1 MVKGNQNR
9 TDHTEKLYEIFTKFT
24 NFFWLVFFWTMQSI
38 FAIIFVVKKYK
49 RKGLLLKCD
58 HRQARP
64 IVRMSRSGYRSFYIY
79 REDEGMKV
87 SKILNNNLVLSR
99 NAENEEIIVKGLGIG
114 FHAKRG
120 DTIDESLIE
129 KIFYPENHQNSIQIQ
144 QYLLSIPEEY
154 LDFVQKFVDQVK
166 KEEPDLRLNNS
177 IYLSLSDHIM
187 GTVER
192 FGNGIS
198 LKNVLL
204 LDIQQLYKKEY
215 EYGLKMVEEA
225 NRKFNIQLPADE
237 AGFIALHFV
246 NAEEG
251 QQNNDNYQIAMI
263 VNQVQEIVKTYFSD
277 ITFNESSLYYQRFL
291 THLKYF
297 AQRYLHKE
305 LQYDEDENLFQII
318 QEQCREAYGCV
329 KLIYLM
335 MEEKYH
341 YALSKEEMMYL
352 SIHIQTNVDK
362 SRAAVKKA
370 AETAGED

>member
-1 MVKGNQNR
+1 MRVN
-9 TDHTEKLYEIFTKFT
+9 
-24 NFFWLVFFWTMQSI
+24 
-38 FAIIFVVKKYK
+38 
-49 RKGLLLKCD
+49 
-58 HRQARP
+58 
-64 IVRMSRSGYRSFYIY
+64 
-79 REDEGMKV
+79 
-87 SKILNNNLVLSR
+87 KILNNNLVLSK
-99 NAENEEIIVKGLGIG
+99 NENNEEIIVKGLGIG

-120 DTIDESLIE
+120 DKIDESLIE
-129 KIFYPENHQNSIQIQ
+129 KIFYPENHQNSIQMQ

-154 LDFVQKFVDQVK
+154 FDFVQKFVDQVK
-166 KEEPDLRLNNS
+166 EESPDLHLNNS

-215 EYGLKMVEEA
+215 EYGLKMVDEINQA
-225 NRKFNIQLPADE
+225 FHLKLPVDE

-251 QQNNDNYQIAMI
+251 QQNNDNYKIAMI
-263 VNQVQEIVKTYFSD
+263 VNQVQEIVKNYFSD

-305 LQYDEDENLFQII
+305 LQYDEDENLFQLV

-335 MEEKYH
+335 MEEKYD

-362 SRAAVKKA
+362 SRAAAKKA
-370 AETAGED
+370 STVREESSTEGSDPQNI

>member
-1 MVKGNQNR
+1 MR
-9 TDHTEKLYEIFTKFT
+9 
-24 NFFWLVFFWTMQSI
+24 
-38 FAIIFVVKKYK
+38 
-49 RKGLLLKCD
+49 
-58 HRQARP
+58 
-64 IVRMSRSGYRSFYIY
+64 
-79 REDEGMKV
+79 V
-87 SKILNNNLVLSR
+87 SKILNNNLVLSK
-99 NAENEEIIVKGLGIG
+99 NEKNEEIIVKSLGIG
-114 FHAKRG
+114 FRAKRG
-120 DTIDESLIE
+120 DKIDESLIE

-154 LDFVQKFVDQVK
+154 LDFVQKFVDKVR
-166 KEEPDLRLNNS
+166 EREPDLHLNNS

-192 FGNGIS
+192 FGNGIC

-215 EYGLKMVEEA
+215 EYGLNMVEEV
-225 NRKFNIQLPADE
+225 NRTFHVQLPADE

-251 QQNNDNYQIAMI
+251 QQNNDSYQIAMI
-263 VNQVQEIVKTYFSD
+263 VNQVQEIVKNYFSD
-277 ITFNESSLYYQRFL
+277 IVFNESSLYYQRFL

-341 YALSKEEMMYL
+341 YALSKEEMIYL

-362 SRAAVKKA
+362 SRALA
-370 AETAGED
+370 AKNPQD

>member
-1 MVKGNQNR
+1 MR
-9 TDHTEKLYEIFTKFT
+9 
-24 NFFWLVFFWTMQSI
+24 
-38 FAIIFVVKKYK
+38 
-49 RKGLLLKCD
+49 
-58 HRQARP
+58 
-64 IVRMSRSGYRSFYIY
+64 
-79 REDEGMKV
+79 V
-87 SKILNNNLVLSR
+87 SKILNNNLVLSK
-99 NAENEEIIVKGLGIG
+99 NEKNEEIIVKGLGIG
-114 FHAKRG
+114 FRAKRG
-120 DTIDESLIE
+120 DKIDESLIE

-154 LDFVQKFVDQVK
+154 LDFVQKFVDKVR
-166 KEEPDLRLNNS
+166 EREPDLHLNNS

-192 FGNGIS
+192 FGNGIC

-215 EYGLKMVEEA
+215 EYGLNMVEEV
-225 NRKFNIQLPADE
+225 NRTFHVQLPADE

-251 QQNNDNYQIAMI
+251 QQNNDSYQIAMI
-263 VNQVQEIVKTYFSD
+263 VNQVQEIVKTFFSD

-341 YALSKEEMMYL
+341 YALSKEEMVYL

-362 SRAAVKKA
+362 SRALAAKKLQ
-370 AETAGED
+370 D

>member
-1 MVKGNQNR
+1 MR
-9 TDHTEKLYEIFTKFT
+9 
-24 NFFWLVFFWTMQSI
+24 
-38 FAIIFVVKKYK
+38 
-49 RKGLLLKCD
+49 
-58 HRQARP
+58 
-64 IVRMSRSGYRSFYIY
+64 
-79 REDEGMKV
+79 V
-87 SKILNNNLVLSR
+87 SKILNNNLVLSK
-99 NAENEEIIVKGLGIG
+99 NEKNEEIIVKGLGIG
-114 FHAKRG
+114 FRAKRG
-120 DTIDESLIE
+120 DKIDESLIE
-129 KIFYPENHQNSIQIQ
+129 KIFYPENHQNNIQIQ

-154 LDFVQKFVDQVK
+154 LDFVQKFVDKVR
-166 KEEPDLRLNNS
+166 EREPDLHLNNS

-192 FGNGIS
+192 FGNGIC

-215 EYGLKMVEEA
+215 EYGLNMVEEV
-225 NRKFNIQLPADE
+225 NRTFHVQLPADE

-251 QQNNDNYQIAMI
+251 QQNNDSYQIAMI
-263 VNQVQEIVKTYFSD
+263 VNQVQEIVKTFFSD

-341 YALSKEEMMYL
+341 YALSKEEMVYL

-362 SRAAVKKA
+362 SRALAAKKLQ
-370 AETAGED
+370 D

>member
-1 MVKGNQNR
+1 
-9 TDHTEKLYEIFTKFT
+9 
-24 NFFWLVFFWTMQSI
+24 
-38 FAIIFVVKKYK
+38 
-49 RKGLLLKCD
+49 
-58 HRQARP
+58 
-64 IVRMSRSGYRSFYIY
+64 
-79 REDEGMKV
+79 MKV
-87 SKILNNNLVLSR
+87 SKILNNNLVLSK
-99 NAENEEIIVKGLGIG
+99 NEKNEEIIVKGLGIG
-114 FHAKRG
+114 FRAKRG
-120 DTIDESLIE
+120 DKIDESLIE

-154 LDFVQKFVDQVK
+154 LDFVQKFVDKVR
-166 KEEPDLRLNNS
+166 EREPDLHLNNS

-192 FGNGIS
+192 FGNGIC

-215 EYGLKMVEEA
+215 EYGLNMVEEV
-225 NRKFNIQLPADE
+225 NRTFHVQLPADE

-251 QQNNDNYQIAMI
+251 QQNNDSYQIAMI
-263 VNQVQEIVKTYFSD
+263 VNQVQEIVKTFFSD

-341 YALSKEEMMYL
+341 YALSKEEMVYL

-362 SRAAVKKA
+362 SRALAAKKLQ
-370 AETAGED
+370 D

>member
-1 MVKGNQNR
+1 MRVN
-9 TDHTEKLYEIFTKFT
+9 
-24 NFFWLVFFWTMQSI
+24 
-38 FAIIFVVKKYK
+38 
-49 RKGLLLKCD
+49 
-58 HRQARP
+58 
-64 IVRMSRSGYRSFYIY
+64 
-79 REDEGMKV
+79 
-87 SKILNNNLVLSR
+87 KILNNNLVISK
-99 NAENEEIIVKGLGIG
+99 NEDNEEIIVKGLGIG
-114 FHAKRG
+114 YHAKRG
-120 DTIDESLIE
+120 DKIDESLIE
-129 KIFYPENHQNSIQIQ
+129 KIFYPKNHQNSIQMQ

-154 LDFVQKFVDQVK
+154 FDFVQKFVDHV
-166 KEEPDLRLNNS
+166 KEEAPNLRLNNS
-177 IYLSLSDHIM
+177 IYLSLSDHIL

-192 FGNGIS
+192 FRNGIS

-215 EYGLKMVEEA
+215 EYGMKMVDEI
-225 NRKFNIQLPADE
+225 NRTFQTKLPVDE

-251 QQNNDNYQIAMI
+251 QHNTDNYKIAMI
-263 VNQVQEIVKTYFSD
+263 VNQVQEIVKNYFSD

-305 LQYDEDENLFQII
+305 LQYDEDENLFQLI

-335 MEEKYH
+335 MEEKYQ

-362 SRAAVKKA
+362 SRAALKKVSEA
-370 AETAGED
+370 KEGTNGPE

>member
-1 MVKGNQNR
+1 MR
-9 TDHTEKLYEIFTKFT
+9 
-24 NFFWLVFFWTMQSI
+24 
-38 FAIIFVVKKYK
+38 
-49 RKGLLLKCD
+49 
-58 HRQARP
+58 
-64 IVRMSRSGYRSFYIY
+64 
-79 REDEGMKV
+79 V
-87 SKILNNNLVLSR
+87 SKILNNNLVLSQ
-99 NAENEEIIVKGLGIG
+99 NEKNEEIIVKGLGIG

-120 DTIDESLIE
+120 DKINESLIE

-144 QYLLSIPEEY
+144 EYLLSIPEQY
-154 LDFVQKFVDQVK
+154 LDFVQKFVDRI
-166 KEEPDLRLNNS
+166 KEEETKLRLNSS
-177 IYLSLSDHIM
+177 IYLSLSDHVM

-192 FGNGIS
+192 FKNGIS

-215 EYGLKMVEEA
+215 GYGLKMIEEINQA
-225 NRKFNIQLPADE
+225 FGTKLPVDE

-263 VNQVQEIVKTYFSD
+263 VNQVQEIVKNYFSD

-305 LQYDEDENLFQII
+305 LQYDEDEKLFQII

-335 MEEKYH
+335 MEEKYS

-362 SRAAVKKA
+362 SRAFARKT
-370 AETAGED
+370 EEHS

>member
-1 MVKGNQNR
+1 MR
-9 TDHTEKLYEIFTKFT
+9 
-24 NFFWLVFFWTMQSI
+24 
-38 FAIIFVVKKYK
+38 
-49 RKGLLLKCD
+49 
-58 HRQARP
+58 
-64 IVRMSRSGYRSFYIY
+64 
-79 REDEGMKV
+79 V
-87 SKILNNNLVLSR
+87 SKILNNNLVLSK
-99 NAENEEIIVKGLGIG
+99 NEKNEEIIVKGLGIG
-114 FHAKRG
+114 FRAKRG
-120 DTIDESLIE
+120 DKIDDSLIE

-154 LDFVQKFVDQVK
+154 LDFVQKFVDKVR
-166 KEEPDLRLNNS
+166 EREPDLHLNNS

-192 FGNGIS
+192 FGNGIC

-215 EYGLKMVEEA
+215 EYGLNMVEEV
-225 NRKFNIQLPADE
+225 NRTFHVQLPADE

-251 QQNNDNYQIAMI
+251 QQNNDSYQIAMI
-263 VNQVQEIVKTYFSD
+263 VNQVQEIVKTFFSD

-341 YALSKEEMMYL
+341 YALSKEEMVYL

-362 SRAAVKKA
+362 SRALAAKKLQ
-370 AETAGED
+370 D

>member
-1 MVKGNQNR
+1 MR
-9 TDHTEKLYEIFTKFT
+9 
-24 NFFWLVFFWTMQSI
+24 
-38 FAIIFVVKKYK
+38 
-49 RKGLLLKCD
+49 
-58 HRQARP
+58 
-64 IVRMSRSGYRSFYIY
+64 
-79 REDEGMKV
+79 V
-87 SKILNNNLVLSR
+87 SKILNNNLVLSK
-99 NAENEEIIVKGLGIG
+99 NEKNEEIIVKGLGIG
-114 FHAKRG
+114 FHAKKG
-120 DTIDESLIE
+120 DKIDESLIE

-144 QYLLSIPEEY
+144 EYLMSIPEEY
-154 LDFVQKFVDQVK
+154 FDFVQKFVDRIKNEVPELQ
-166 KEEPDLRLNNS
+166 LNNS

-187 GTVER
+187 GTVKR
-192 FGNGIS
+192 FREGIS

-215 EYGLKMVEEA
+215 EIGLRMLEEI
-225 NRKFNIQLPADE
+225 NRVFDIHLPVDE

-246 NAEEG
+246 NAEDGE
-251 QQNNDNYQIAMI
+251 QNNDNYQIALI
-263 VNQVQEIVKTYFSD
+263 VNQIQEIVKNYFSD

-305 LQYDEDENLFQII
+305 LQYEEDERLFQII

-362 SRAAVKKA
+362 SRISMKH
-370 AETAGED
+370 AEEHNEK

>member
-1 MVKGNQNR
+1 MRVG
-9 TDHTEKLYEIFTKFT
+9 
-24 NFFWLVFFWTMQSI
+24 
-38 FAIIFVVKKYK
+38 
-49 RKGLLLKCD
+49 
-58 HRQARP
+58 
-64 IVRMSRSGYRSFYIY
+64 
-79 REDEGMKV
+79 
-87 SKILNNNLVLSR
+87 KILNNNLVLSK
-99 NAENEEIIVKGLGIG
+99 NEKGEEIIVKGLGIG

-120 DTIDESLIE
+120 DEIDESLVE

-144 QYLLSIPEEY
+144 QYLLSIPEKY
-154 LDFVQKFVDQVK
+154 LDFVQKFVDRIK
-166 KEEPDLRLNNS
+166 DENPSLLLNNS

-192 FGNGIS
+192 LENGIS

-215 EYGLKMVEEA
+215 RYGVRMVEEI
-225 NRKFNIQLPADE
+225 NEKFHIQLPLDE

-263 VNQVQEIVKTYFSD
+263 VNQIQEIVRNYFSD
-277 ITFNESSLYYQRFL
+277 VIFNESSLYYQRFL

-305 LQYDEDENLFQII
+305 LQYDQDENLFNII

-329 KLIYLM
+329 KLIYFM
-335 MEEKYH
+335 MEEKYS
-341 YALSKEEMMYL
+341 YALSSEEMMYL

-362 SRAAVKKA
+362 SRAAAKKA
-370 AETAGED
+370 EELD

>member
-1 MVKGNQNR
+1 
-9 TDHTEKLYEIFTKFT
+9 
-24 NFFWLVFFWTMQSI
+24 
-38 FAIIFVVKKYK
+38 
-49 RKGLLLKCD
+49 
-58 HRQARP
+58 
-64 IVRMSRSGYRSFYIY
+64 
-79 REDEGMKV
+79 MKV

-120 DTIDESLIE
+120 DTNDESLVE

-166 KEEPDLRLNNS
+166 EEEPELHLNNS

-204 LDIQQLYKKEY
+204 LDNSSLQ
-215 EYGLKMVEEA
+215 
-225 NRKFNIQLPADE
+225 FQLPADE
-237 AGFIALHFV
+237 AGFIALQFL

-335 MEEKYH
+335 MEEKYQ

-362 SRAAVKKA
+362 SRAAAKKA
-370 AETAGED
+370 AETAEGD

>member
-1 MVKGNQNR
+1 MR
-9 TDHTEKLYEIFTKFT
+9 
-24 NFFWLVFFWTMQSI
+24 
-38 FAIIFVVKKYK
+38 
-49 RKGLLLKCD
+49 
-58 HRQARP
+58 
-64 IVRMSRSGYRSFYIY
+64 
-79 REDEGMKV
+79 V
-87 SKILNNNLVLSR
+87 SKILNNNLVLSK
-99 NAENEEIIVKGLGIG
+99 NEKNEEIIVKGLGIG
-114 FHAKRG
+114 FRAKRG
-120 DTIDESLIE
+120 DKIDESLIE

-154 LDFVQKFVDQVK
+154 LDFVQKFVDKVR
-166 KEEPDLRLNNS
+166 EREPDLHLNNS

-192 FGNGIS
+192 FGNGIC

-215 EYGLKMVEEA
+215 EYGLNMVEEV
-225 NRKFNIQLPADE
+225 NRTFHVQLPADE

-251 QQNNDNYQIAMI
+251 QQNNDSYQIAMI
-263 VNQVQEIVKTYFSD
+263 VNQVQEIVKTFFSD

-335 MEEKYH
+335 MEEKYR
-341 YALSKEEMMYL
+341 YALSKEEMVYL

-362 SRAAVKKA
+362 SRALAAKKLQ
-370 AETAGED
+370 D

>member
-1 MVKGNQNR
+1 
-9 TDHTEKLYEIFTKFT
+9 
-24 NFFWLVFFWTMQSI
+24 
-38 FAIIFVVKKYK
+38 
-49 RKGLLLKCD
+49 
-58 HRQARP
+58 
-64 IVRMSRSGYRSFYIY
+64 
-79 REDEGMKV
+79 MKV

-120 DTIDESLIE
+120 DTIDESLVE

-166 KEEPDLRLNNS
+166 EEEPELHLNNS

-204 LDIQQLYKKEY
+204 LDIQQLYRKEY
-215 EYGLKMVEEA
+215 EYGLKMVEAA
-225 NRKFNIQLPADE
+225 NRKFEIQLPADE

-362 SRAAVKKA
+362 SRAAAKKA
-370 AETAGED
+370 AETAEGD

>member
-1 MVKGNQNR
+1 MRVG
-9 TDHTEKLYEIFTKFT
+9 
-24 NFFWLVFFWTMQSI
+24 
-38 FAIIFVVKKYK
+38 
-49 RKGLLLKCD
+49 
-58 HRQARP
+58 
-64 IVRMSRSGYRSFYIY
+64 
-79 REDEGMKV
+79 
-87 SKILNNNLVLSR
+87 KILNNNLVLSK
-99 NAENEEIIVKGLGIG
+99 NEKNEEIIVKGLGIG

-120 DTIDESLIE
+120 DKIDESLIE

-144 QYLLSIPEEY
+144 EYLMSIPEEY
-154 LDFVQKFVDQVK
+154 FDFVQKFVDRIKNEVPELQ
-166 KEEPDLRLNNS
+166 LNNS

-187 GTVER
+187 GTVKR
-192 FGNGIS
+192 FREGIS

-215 EYGLKMVEEA
+215 EIGLRMLEEI
-225 NRKFNIQLPADE
+225 NRVFDIHLPVDE

-246 NAEEG
+246 NAEAGE
-251 QQNNDNYQIAMI
+251 QNNDNYQIALI
-263 VNQVQEIVKTYFSD
+263 VNQIQEIVKNYFSD

-305 LQYDEDENLFQII
+305 LQYEEDERLFQII

-362 SRAAVKKA
+362 SRISMKH
-370 AETAGED
+370 AEEHNEK

>member
-1 MVKGNQNR
+1 MR
-9 TDHTEKLYEIFTKFT
+9 
-24 NFFWLVFFWTMQSI
+24 
-38 FAIIFVVKKYK
+38 
-49 RKGLLLKCD
+49 
-58 HRQARP
+58 
-64 IVRMSRSGYRSFYIY
+64 
-79 REDEGMKV
+79 V
-87 SKILNNNLVLSR
+87 SKILNNNLVLSK
-99 NAENEEIIVKGLGIG
+99 NENNEEIIVKGLGIG
-114 FHAKRG
+114 FRAKRG
-120 DTIDESLIE
+120 DKIDESLIE

-154 LDFVQKFVDQVK
+154 LDFVQKFVDKVR
-166 KEEPDLRLNNS
+166 EREPDLHLNNS

-192 FGNGIS
+192 FGNGIC

-215 EYGLKMVEEA
+215 EYGLNMVEEV
-225 NRKFNIQLPADE
+225 NRTFHVQLPADE

-251 QQNNDNYQIAMI
+251 HQNNDSYQIAMI
-263 VNQVQEIVKTYFSD
+263 VNQVQEIVKTFFSD

-341 YALSKEEMMYL
+341 YALSKEEMVYL

-362 SRAAVKKA
+362 SRALAAKKLQ
-370 AETAGED
+370 D

>member
-1 MVKGNQNR
+1 
-9 TDHTEKLYEIFTKFT
+9 
-24 NFFWLVFFWTMQSI
+24 
-38 FAIIFVVKKYK
+38 
-49 RKGLLLKCD
+49 
-58 HRQARP
+58 
-64 IVRMSRSGYRSFYIY
+64 
-79 REDEGMKV
+79 MKV

-120 DTIDESLIE
+120 DTIDESLVE

-370 AETAGED
+370 AETAEED

>member
-1 MVKGNQNR
+1 MRVN
-9 TDHTEKLYEIFTKFT
+9 
-24 NFFWLVFFWTMQSI
+24 
-38 FAIIFVVKKYK
+38 
-49 RKGLLLKCD
+49 
-58 HRQARP
+58 
-64 IVRMSRSGYRSFYIY
+64 
-79 REDEGMKV
+79 
-87 SKILNNNLVLSR
+87 KILNNNLVLSK
-99 NAENEEIIVKGLGIG
+99 NEDNEEIIVKGLGIG
-114 FHAKRG
+114 YHAKRG
-120 DTIDESLIE
+120 DKIDESLIE
-129 KIFYPENHQNSIQIQ
+129 KIFYPKNHQNSIQMQ

-154 LDFVQKFVDQVK
+154 FDFVQKFVDHV
-166 KEEPDLRLNNS
+166 KEEAPNIRLNNS
-177 IYLSLSDHIM
+177 IYLSLSDHIL

-192 FGNGIS
+192 FRNGIS

-215 EYGLKMVEEA
+215 EYGMKMVDEI
-225 NRKFNIQLPADE
+225 NRTFQTKLPVDE

-251 QQNNDNYQIAMI
+251 QHNTDNYKIAMI
-263 VNQVQEIVKTYFSD
+263 VNQVQEIVKNYFSD

-305 LQYDEDENLFQII
+305 LQYDEDENLFQLI

-335 MEEKYH
+335 MEEKYQ
-341 YALSKEEMMYL
+341 YALSKEEMVYL

-362 SRAAVKKA
+362 SRAALKKVSEA
-370 AETAGED
+370 KEGTNGPE

>member
-1 MVKGNQNR
+1 MR
-9 TDHTEKLYEIFTKFT
+9 
-24 NFFWLVFFWTMQSI
+24 
-38 FAIIFVVKKYK
+38 
-49 RKGLLLKCD
+49 
-58 HRQARP
+58 
-64 IVRMSRSGYRSFYIY
+64 
-79 REDEGMKV
+79 V
-87 SKILNNNLVLSR
+87 SKILNNNLVLSK
-99 NAENEEIIVKGLGIG
+99 NENNEEIIVKGLGIG
-114 FHAKRG
+114 FRAKRG
-120 DTIDESLIE
+120 DKIDESLIE

-154 LDFVQKFVDQVK
+154 LDFVQKYVDKVK
-166 KEEPDLRLNNS
+166 EKEPDLHLNNS

-215 EYGLKMVEEA
+215 EYGLNMVEEV
-225 NRKFNIQLPADE
+225 NRTFHVQLPADE

-251 QQNNDNYQIAMI
+251 QQNNDSYQIAMI
-263 VNQVQEIVKTYFSD
+263 VNQVQEIVKNYFSD
-277 ITFNESSLYYQRFL
+277 IIFNESSLYYQRFL

-341 YALSKEEMMYL
+341 YALSKEEMIYL

-362 SRAAVKKA
+362 SRALA
-370 AETAGED
+370 AKNPQD

>member
-1 MVKGNQNR
+1 MRVG
-9 TDHTEKLYEIFTKFT
+9 
-24 NFFWLVFFWTMQSI
+24 
-38 FAIIFVVKKYK
+38 
-49 RKGLLLKCD
+49 
-58 HRQARP
+58 
-64 IVRMSRSGYRSFYIY
+64 
-79 REDEGMKV
+79 
-87 SKILNNNLVLSR
+87 KILNNNLVLSK
-99 NAENEEIIVKGLGIG
+99 NEKDEEIIVKGLGIG

-120 DTIDESLIE
+120 DKIDESLIE

-144 QYLLSIPEEY
+144 EYLMSIPEEY
-154 LDFVQKFVDQVK
+154 FDFVQKFVDRIKNEVPELQ
-166 KEEPDLRLNNS
+166 LNNS

-187 GTVER
+187 GTVKR
-192 FGNGIS
+192 FREGIS

-215 EYGLKMVEEA
+215 EIGLRMLEEI
-225 NRKFNIQLPADE
+225 NRVFDIHLPVDE

-246 NAEEG
+246 NAEDGE
-251 QQNNDNYQIAMI
+251 QNNDNYQIALI
-263 VNQVQEIVKTYFSD
+263 VNQIQEIVKNYFSD

-305 LQYDEDENLFQII
+305 LQYEEDERLFQII

-362 SRAAVKKA
+362 SRIFMKH
-370 AETAGED
+370 AEEHNEK

>member
-1 MVKGNQNR
+1 MR
-9 TDHTEKLYEIFTKFT
+9 
-24 NFFWLVFFWTMQSI
+24 
-38 FAIIFVVKKYK
+38 
-49 RKGLLLKCD
+49 
-58 HRQARP
+58 
-64 IVRMSRSGYRSFYIY
+64 
-79 REDEGMKV
+79 V
-87 SKILNNNLVLSR
+87 SKILNNNLVLSK
-99 NAENEEIIVKGLGIG
+99 NEKNEEIIVKGLGIG
-114 FHAKRG
+114 FHAKKG
-120 DTIDESLIE
+120 DKIDESLIE

-144 QYLLSIPEEY
+144 EYLMSIPEEY
-154 LDFVQKFVDQVK
+154 FDFVQKFVDRIKNEDPELQ
-166 KEEPDLRLNNS
+166 LNNS

-187 GTVER
+187 GTVKR
-192 FGNGIS
+192 FREGIS

-204 LDIQQLYKKEY
+204 LDIQQLYQKEY
-215 EYGLKMVEEA
+215 EIALRMLEEI
-225 NRKFNIQLPADE
+225 NRTFDIHLPVDE

-246 NAEEG
+246 NAEDGE
-251 QQNNDNYQIAMI
+251 QNNDNYQIALI
-263 VNQVQEIVKTYFSD
+263 VSQIQEIVKNYFSD

-305 LQYDEDENLFQII
+305 LQYEEDERLFQII

-362 SRAAVKKA
+362 SRISMKH
-370 AETAGED
+370 AEEHNEK

>member
-1 MVKGNQNR
+1 MRVN
-9 TDHTEKLYEIFTKFT
+9 
-24 NFFWLVFFWTMQSI
+24 
-38 FAIIFVVKKYK
+38 
-49 RKGLLLKCD
+49 
-58 HRQARP
+58 
-64 IVRMSRSGYRSFYIY
+64 
-79 REDEGMKV
+79 
-87 SKILNNNLVLSR
+87 KILNNNLVLSK
-99 NAENEEIIVKGLGIG
+99 NEDNEEIIVKGLGIG
-114 FHAKRG
+114 YHAKRG
-120 DTIDESLIE
+120 DKIDESLIE
-129 KIFYPENHQNSIQIQ
+129 KIFYPKNHQNSIQMQ

-154 LDFVQKFVDQVK
+154 FDIVQKFVDHV
-166 KEEPDLRLNNS
+166 KEEAPNLRLNNS
-177 IYLSLSDHIM
+177 IYLSLSDHIL

-192 FGNGIS
+192 FRNGIS

-215 EYGLKMVEEA
+215 EYGMKMVDEI
-225 NRKFNIQLPADE
+225 NRTFQTKLPVDE

-251 QQNNDNYQIAMI
+251 QHNTDNYKIAMI
-263 VNQVQEIVKTYFSD
+263 VNQVQEIVKNYFSD

-305 LQYDEDENLFQII
+305 LQYDEDENLFQLI

-335 MEEKYH
+335 MEEKYQ
-341 YALSKEEMMYL
+341 YALSKEEMVYL

-362 SRAAVKKA
+362 SRAALKKVSEA
-370 AETAGED
+370 KEGTNGPE

>member
-1 MVKGNQNR
+1 
-9 TDHTEKLYEIFTKFT
+9 
-24 NFFWLVFFWTMQSI
+24 
-38 FAIIFVVKKYK
+38 
-49 RKGLLLKCD
+49 
-58 HRQARP
+58 
-64 IVRMSRSGYRSFYIY
+64 
-79 REDEGMKV
+79 MKV

-114 FHAKRG
+114 FHAQRG
-120 DTIDESLIE
+120 DTIDESLVE

-154 LDFVQKFVDQVK
+154 LDFVQKFVDQLK
-166 KEEPDLRLNNS
+166 KEDPDLHLNNS

-204 LDIQQLYKKEY
+204 LDIQQLYRKEY
-215 EYGLKMVEEA
+215 EYGLKMVEAA
-225 NRKFNIQLPADE
+225 NRKFEIQLPADE

-335 MEEKYH
+335 MEEKYQ

-362 SRAAVKKA
+362 SRAAAKKA
-370 AETAGED
+370 AETAEGD

>member
-1 MVKGNQNR
+1 MRVN
-9 TDHTEKLYEIFTKFT
+9 
-24 NFFWLVFFWTMQSI
+24 
-38 FAIIFVVKKYK
+38 
-49 RKGLLLKCD
+49 
-58 HRQARP
+58 
-64 IVRMSRSGYRSFYIY
+64 
-79 REDEGMKV
+79 
-87 SKILNNNLVLSR
+87 KILNNNLVLSK
-99 NAENEEIIVKGLGIG
+99 NEDNEEIIVKGLGIG
-114 FHAKRG
+114 YHAKRG
-120 DTIDESLIE
+120 DKIDESLIE
-129 KIFYPENHQNSIQIQ
+129 KIFYPKNHQNSIQMQ

-154 LDFVQKFVDQVK
+154 FDFVQKFVDHV
-166 KEEPDLRLNNS
+166 KEEAPNLRLNNS
-177 IYLSLSDHIM
+177 IYLSLSDHIL

-192 FGNGIS
+192 FRNGIS

-215 EYGLKMVEEA
+215 EYGMKMVDEI
-225 NRKFNIQLPADE
+225 NRTFQTKLPVDE

-251 QQNNDNYQIAMI
+251 QHNTDNYKIAMI
-263 VNQVQEIVKTYFSD
+263 VNQVQEIVKNYFSD

-305 LQYDEDENLFQII
+305 LQYDEDENLFQLI

-335 MEEKYH
+335 MEEKYQ
-341 YALSKEEMMYL
+341 YALSKEEMVYL

-362 SRAAVKKA
+362 SRAALKKVSEA
-370 AETAGED
+370 KEGTNGPE

>member
-1 MVKGNQNR
+1 MR
-9 TDHTEKLYEIFTKFT
+9 
-24 NFFWLVFFWTMQSI
+24 
-38 FAIIFVVKKYK
+38 
-49 RKGLLLKCD
+49 
-58 HRQARP
+58 
-64 IVRMSRSGYRSFYIY
+64 
-79 REDEGMKV
+79 V
-87 SKILNNNLVLSR
+87 SKILNNNLVLSK
-99 NAENEEIIVKGLGIG
+99 NEKNEEIIVKGLGIG
-114 FHAKRG
+114 FRAKRG
-120 DTIDESLIE
+120 DKIDESLIE

-154 LDFVQKFVDQVK
+154 LDFVQKFVDKVR
-166 KEEPDLRLNNS
+166 EREPDLHLNNS

-192 FGNGIS
+192 FGNGIC

-215 EYGLKMVEEA
+215 EYGLNMVEEV
-225 NRKFNIQLPADE
+225 NRTFHVQLPADE

-251 QQNNDNYQIAMI
+251 QQNNDSYQIAMI
-263 VNQVQEIVKTYFSD
+263 VNQVQEIVKTFFSD

-341 YALSKEEMMYL
+341 YALSKEEMVYL

-362 SRAAVKKA
+362 SRAKEEKKLQ
-370 AETAGED
+370 D

>member
-1 MVKGNQNR
+1 MRVG
-9 TDHTEKLYEIFTKFT
+9 
-24 NFFWLVFFWTMQSI
+24 
-38 FAIIFVVKKYK
+38 
-49 RKGLLLKCD
+49 
-58 HRQARP
+58 
-64 IVRMSRSGYRSFYIY
+64 
-79 REDEGMKV
+79 
-87 SKILNNNLVLSR
+87 KILNNNLVLSK
-99 NAENEEIIVKGLGIG
+99 NEKNEEIIVKGLGIG

-120 DTIDESLIE
+120 DKIDESLIE

-144 QYLLSIPEEY
+144 EYLMSIPEEY
-154 LDFVQKFVDQVK
+154 FDFVQKFVDRIKNEAPELQ
-166 KEEPDLRLNNS
+166 LNNS

-187 GTVER
+187 GTVKR
-192 FGNGIS
+192 FREGIS

-215 EYGLKMVEEA
+215 EIALRMLEEI
-225 NRKFNIQLPADE
+225 NRTFDIHLPVDE

-246 NAEEG
+246 NAEDGE
-251 QQNNDNYQIAMI
+251 QNNDNYQIALI
-263 VNQVQEIVKTYFSD
+263 VNQIQEIVKNYFSD

-305 LQYDEDENLFQII
+305 LQYEEDERLFQII

-362 SRAAVKKA
+362 SRISMKH
-370 AETAGED
+370 AEEHNEK